1 MPTGKKFKS
10 KFIQAGLANY
20 PNSFGVALI
29 RKESFDKFIN
39 TLEGKP
45 VIINHKDVIKD
56 NFKDIGVG
64 TVCNVWYNPEDG
76 WYWCDGVITDETA
89 INLIKDKGWSVSCSY
104 NITLANDEGG
114 LENNIHYDIEF
125 LDGIFT
131 HLAIVNN
138 PRYERANIVLNSK
151 TEMVNTSIDNGGVG
165 SGDFNHAGRPGEVG
179 GSEPAGTGRGG
190 KYSDGKRNWV
200 GAKPDKTEQKP
211 KEENKQEKAEP
222 EKEERKVN
230 INGSQKTLSEMV
242 LKENFK
248 PMKQG
253 FQYVIY
259 KDNKYY
265 RIKPS
270 EYDYLKSL
278 SRKKTYSEKP
288 KKEFQILK
296 SKEDGKIKYS
306 LYRNGELQSHSD
318 DYYKV
323 LKHKLDLQKDS
334 KETQQLK
341 LFNALNTIID
351 TYTKNAIMNRK
362 EEEREM
368 ALLDELKKLVASVEN
383 AKDIEDDDCN
393 KVENEHV
400 DKRKLIDEV
409 GGILKDKVDDEII
422 RTIIGKIEKVAY
434 EKSEAKDDKADNE
447 KDEEKEKAKEEKKAE
462 DEKKVEELEKDVKK
476 DVENKCKNSIEE
488 GKVEN
493 AKEDYFTKLYSIY
506 NASMESPKQ
515 EHTTQTD
522 RLEAG
527 KKF

>member
-45 VIINHKDVIKD
+45 VIINHKDVTKD
-56 NFKDIGVG
+56 NFKDIEVG

-76 WYWCDGVITDETA
+76 WYWCDGVITDETVIDL
-89 INLIKDKGWSVSCSY
+89 INDKGWSVSCSY
-104 NITLANDEGG
+104 KITLANDEGG
-114 LENNIHYDIEF
+114 LENNVHYDIEF
-125 LDGIFT
+125 LDGVFT

-151 TEMVNTSIDNGGVG
+151 TEMVNASIDNGGAG

-179 GSEPAGTGRGG
+179 ESEPAGTGRGG
-190 KYSDGKRNWV
+190 KYSNGKRNWV

-211 KEENKQEKAEP
+211 KEEKKQERAEP
-222 EKEERKVN
+222 EKEEKKEKSYEW
-230 INGSQKTLSEMV
+230 NGKKYTISQLIDKG
-242 LKENFK
+242 FK
-248 PMKQG
+248 PIK
-253 FQYVIY
+253 YSSSIY
-259 KDNKYY
+259 KND
-265 RIKPS
+265 PLT
-270 EYDYLKSL
+270 YL
-278 SRKKTYSEKP
+278 E
-288 KKEFQILK
+288 
-296 SKEDGKIKYS
+296 KEDGTKM
-306 LYRNGELQSHSD
+306 YR
-318 DYYKV
+318 
-323 LKHKLDLQKDS
+323 LKLSEQEYRQALKA
-334 KETQQLK
+334 KEEKKENKQLK

-383 AKDIEDDDCN
+383 AKEEKKNDC
-393 KVENEHV
+393 KEVENEHV

-488 GKVEN
+488 GKIEN
-493 AKEDYFTKLYSIY
+493 AKENYFTKLYNIY